1 VSPGSATRYVTDP
14 NTCCVEG
21 IRFAKNHGRSIS
33 LFAPTIHPSPNLAL
47 STPLPLSPA
56 LTAEAN
62 DNTAPGLCVMAKP
75 SQGNSSISSSSAPG
89 GGGPRHAL
97 PLISPVVSM
106 PSSQSMLS
114 PTARARR
121 APSPSRTPAMH
132 MTWSSSNYKLNVQ
145 LPTAIQREMITVS
158 AKKGDRIAIVADA
171 WHMEEDC
178 E

>member
-1 VSPGSATRYVTDP
+1 VTDT

-21 IRFAKNHGRSIS
+21 ICFAKNHGRSIS

-62 DNTAPGLCVMAKP
+62 DTTAPGLCVVAKP
-75 SQGNSSISSSSAPG
+75 SQGNSSISSAPG